1 MDLIVSATPELHC
14 NKNVV
19 DSMHLISNRYQV
31 NTTLSWIIFV
41 MFFNFLQDYLCNYE
55 GNILLKICEHD

>member
-31 NTTLSWIIFV
+31 NTTLSWIIKKT
-41 MFFNFLQDYLCNYE
+41 NKQKYHIGLNYLMLD
-55 GNILLKICEHD
+55 IAIV